1 MRKFAEFTSSVLVYH
16 TTRHGRHRSQYRYL
30 NFGDALSLAQ
40 LTFLESKDYV
50 IRPHPRNKRCV
61 ADNRFEL
68 FVDTDVLT
76 ERDDTIITLLF
87 DNVRFR

>member
-1 MRKFAEFTSSVLVYH
+1 MQKFAEFTSSVLVYQKI
-16 TTRHGRHRSQYRYL
+16 RSSLNRNKYRYI
-30 NFGDALSLAQ
+30 NFNDVLSPAQ

-50 IRPHPRNKRCV
+50 IRPHPQNKHFV
-61 ADNRFEL
+61 TDNRFEL

-87 DNVRFR
+87 DNVSFR